1 VVLMRRGLTD
11 ILGKG
16 DFFIV
21 IVDYFVHRPSLS
33 NFGFSKSVAAHGV
46 VAGGFLPVA
55 FPLVHCSWHL
65 CGHILS
71 LRIRGSNSNRLDGVG
86 V

>member
-1 VVLMRRGLTD
+1 LTD

-33 NFGFSKSVAAHGV
+33 DFVLSKSVAAHGV

-55 FPLVHCSWHL
+55 FSW
-65 CGHILS
+65 CIA
-71 LRIRGSNSNRLDGVG
+71 VG
-86 V
+86 TCVGIFCH